1 MAWLDI
7 LVLNLIIYTMADLDG
22 AFNKIERKNF
32 LPSYEVSNAHFDVP
46 IPIGFG
52 QTNSQPST
60 VYLMLEWLEP
70 DLGDKVLD
78 VGSGSGW
85 TTALLACLVGNKGSV
100 FGVERIKEL
109 VEFGRENCKR
119 LDIRNAKFYLAGNE
133 FGLKKYAPYDR
144 ILVSASYDEIPK
156 SLIYQLKIGGKMVIP
171 VNNDILEITKL
182 SDNSLD
188 IITHPG
194 FVFVPLI
201 RGVD

>member
-1 MAWLDI
+1 M
-7 LVLNLIIYTMADLDG
+7 TDLDD

-32 LPSYEVSNAHFDVP
+32 LPSYEVSNAHLDIP

-60 VYLMLEWLEP
+60 VYMMLEWLEP
-70 DLGDKVLD
+70 VSGDKVLD

-85 TTALLACLVGNKGSV
+85 TTALLACLVGSKGSV

-119 LDIRNAKFYLAGNE
+119 LDIRNVKFYLAGDE
-133 FGLKKYAPYDR
+133 FGLKKYALYDR
-144 ILVSASYDEIPK
+144 ILVSASYDKIPK

-182 SDNSLD
+182 SDNNLD

-194 FVFVPLI
+194 FAFVPLVK
-201 RGVD
+201 GKG